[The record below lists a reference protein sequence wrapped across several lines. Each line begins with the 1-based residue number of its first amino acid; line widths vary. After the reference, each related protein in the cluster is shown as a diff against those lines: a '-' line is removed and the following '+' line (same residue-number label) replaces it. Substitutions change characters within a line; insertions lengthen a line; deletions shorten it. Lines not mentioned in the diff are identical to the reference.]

1 MLYVLPY
8 GQMSLWG
15 NYTSPRCNKIIES
28 IFISF
33 YFIIIY
39 NSSNHII
46 KRILSAYRI
55 GPHNYDIMSIIYG
68 SLLGDR
74 HAERRR
80 IGNGTRISFNQEA
93 KHKEYLL

>member
-15 NYTSPRCNKIIES
+15 ILFCPKCNRLIES

-33 YFIIIY
+33 YFITIY
-39 NSSNHII
+39 LSSNTIA
-46 KRILSAYRI
+46 KRIPAEYRV
-55 GPHNYDIMSIIYG
+55 GPHNSDIMSVIYG
-68 SLLGDR
+68 ALLGDR
-74 HAERRR
+74 HAERR
-80 IGNGTRISFNQEA
+80 IQGNGTRISFSQEA